1 MRGENMTEE
10 RHTAPIT
17 GDKSEAMGLSSAEVA
32 ERVAAG
38 KTNANTDVKTKSV
51 GQILAEHTFTLFNAV
66 NVGMA
71 ILVALTGQWRNL
83 LFMGVV
89 LCNLVIGVFQ
99 EIRAKRMVDKLSI
112 LTEKRIRVMRDGEKV
127 ELPPSELV
135 LDDCILLAHGE
146 QVPADSVVLKGHVQV
161 DESLLT
167 GESRPVPKSPG
178 DPLLSGSFIDS
189 GDLLARVTRVGKEGY
204 AARIN
209 AEAKF
214 VKPVHSQILDSLN
227 AIIRLG
233 TYALFP
239 LGIGLFLRTVFMDGA
254 TLNDAIL
261 SAVAAVVG
269 MIPQGLV
276 LLTSS
281 ILAIAT
287 TRLASRK
294 VLVQQ
299 TYCVE
304 TLARVDTLCLD
315 KTGTITTGRMEVSRV
330 IAAPGH
336 GSGEVEVALSE
347 VVRASEGDA
356 NDTARAI
363 LDFVNAKGIERGAE
377 PQRVVPFDSRR
388 KFSGCVTSDGRALVL
403 GAARFVLDG
412 EGVGQVSDLTSGLD
426 ACERILVVCDVDGFG
441 AKGAPVGKASL
452 LGVVGIRD
460 EVRQTAP
467 ETMHY
472 FVEQGVDLRV
482 ISGDDPET
490 VSAIAARA
498 GVPHAEAAIDASTLS
513 TEEDLVAAARTY
525 HVFGRVTP
533 EQKRSLVRALR
544 ADGHVVAM
552 TGDGVNDVLA
562 LREADCSIS
571 VASGSAAARNV
582 SEIVL
587 ADNDFSHMPEVV
599 AEGRRSIN
607 NLQRSASLFL
617 VKTVYTALLALVCIF
632 FPPYPFIPIQMSLIS
647 AAIIGLPSFVLA
659 LEPNHDRVSGG
670 FLGHVLARSLPASA
684 GITVALAVAL
694 AAERL
699 MPMTFAETSTVCML
713 LVAIVGIR
721 LIWRISQPL
730 TPLRTALLVVVFAIV
745 AVGCT
750 AFGTFFKVAPL
761 TPSMCVLVVI
771 TGALTCVL
779 FDSLFNRSIAL
790 VKGGGG
796 IARLADRLEETH
808 VTHRRN
814 AKHQGV

>member
-1 MRGENMTEE
+1 MT
-10 RHTAPIT
+10 RNTAPAT
-17 GDKSEAMGLSSAEVA
+17 DDTPKTNAGGLSAAEVE

-38 KTNANTDVKTKSV
+38 KANANTDVKTKSV
-51 GQILAEHTFTLFNAV
+51 RQILAEHAFTLFNAV
-66 NVGMA
+66 NVAMA
-71 ILVALTGQWRNL
+71 ALVAISGQWRNL

-89 LCNLVIGVFQ
+89 VCNLVIGVFQ

-112 LTEKRIRVMRDGEKV
+112 LAEKRVRVLRDGQV
-127 ELPPSELV
+127 ADLLPSELV

-146 QVPADSVVLKGHVQV
+146 QVPADSVVLKGQVQM

-167 GESRPVPKSPG
+167 GESRPVSKGAG
-178 DPLLSGSFIDS
+178 DILLSGSFVDS
-189 GDLLARVTRVGKEGY
+189 GDLLARVTKVGQEGY

-209 AEAKF
+209 AEAKY
-214 VKPVHSQILDSLN
+214 VKPVRSQILDSLN

-239 LGIGLFLRTVFMDGA
+239 LGTGLFLRTLFMDGA

-315 KTGTITTGRMEVSRV
+315 KTGTITTGRMEVSHV
-330 IAAPGH
+330 EAAPGH
-336 GSGEVEVALSE
+336 SVAEVDKALAA

-356 NDTARAI
+356 NDTAQALLAHADEVGVERGDAPRRAI
-363 LDFVNAKGIERGAE
+363 
-377 PQRVVPFDSRR
+377 PFTSRR
-388 KFSGCVTSDGRALVL
+388 KCSGCVTADGRALVL
-403 GAARFVLDG
+403 GAARFVLG
-412 EGVGQVSDLTSGLD
+412 ERGADQAAGLAAGFD
-426 ACERILVVCDVDGFG
+426 PCERVLVVCGVEGFDEEG
-441 AKGAPVGKASL
+441 VPQGGASL

-460 EVRQTAP
+460 ELRATAP
-467 ETMHY
+467 QTMRY
-472 FVEQGVDLRV
+472 FTEQGVDLRV
-482 ISGDDPET
+482 ISGDDPAT
-490 VSAIAARA
+490 VSAISARA
-498 GVPHAEAAIDASTLS
+498 GVPHADDSVDATTLG
-513 TEEDLVAAARTY
+513 TEDDLVAAARRY

-587 ADNDFSHMPEVV
+587 ADDDFSHMPEVV

-617 VKTVYTALLALVCIF
+617 VKTVYTALLALICIF

-647 AAIIGLPSFVLA
+647 LAIIGLPSFVLA
-659 LEPNHDRVSGG
+659 LEPNHDRVRGG
-670 FLGHVLARSLPASA
+670 FLGHVLVRSLPASA
-684 GITVALAVAL
+684 GITVALASAL
-694 AAERL
+694 VAERV
-699 MPMTFAETSTVCML
+699 MPMTFGETSTVCML
-713 LVAIVGIR
+713 LVSIVGMR

-730 TPLRTALLVVVFAIV
+730 TPLRTALLMTVAAIV

-750 AFGTFFKVAPL
+750 VFGTFFKVAPL
-761 TPSMCVLVVI
+761 TPSMCVLVVVA
-771 TGALTCVL
+771 GALSCAL
-779 FDSLFNRSIAL
+779 FDALFNRSIAL
-790 VKGGGG
+790 ANNGGG
-796 IARLADRLEETH
+796 IDRLADRLEETH
-808 VTHRRN
+808 VTHRSN

>member
-1 MRGENMTEE
+1 MTEK
-10 RHTAPIT
+10 RHATHASDST
-17 GDKSEAMGLSSAEVA
+17 LETQVTGLSSAEVE

-38 KTNANTDVKTKSV
+38 KANANTDVKTKSV
-51 GQILAEHTFTLFNAV
+51 GQILAEHAFTLFNAV

-71 ILVALTGQWRNL
+71 VLVAVTGQWRNL
-83 LFMGVV
+83 LFLGVV
-89 LCNLVIGVFQ
+89 VCNLVIGVFQ
-99 EIRAKRMVDKLSI
+99 EIRAKRMVDRLSI
-112 LTEKRIRVMRDGEKV
+112 LTEKRVRVMRGGQVSEI
-127 ELPPSELV
+127 LPLELV

-146 QVPADSVVLKGHVQV
+146 QVPADSVILKGQVHV

-167 GESRPVPKSPG
+167 GESRPVPKGPG
-178 DPLLSGSFIDS
+178 DTLLSGSFIDS
-189 GDLLARVTRVGKEGY
+189 GDLLARVTKVGQEGY

-209 AEAKF
+209 AEAKY

-239 LGIGLFLRTVFMDGA
+239 LGIGLFLRTVFTDGS
-254 TLNDAIL
+254 TMNDAIL

-287 TRLASRK
+287 TRLAMRR

-315 KTGTITTGRMEVSRV
+315 KTGTITTGHMEVSHV
-330 IAAPGH
+330 EPAQGH
-336 GSGEVEVALSE
+336 TGNEVEQALAA
-347 VVRASEGDA
+347 VVRASEADA
-356 NDTARAI
+356 NDTAQA
-363 LDFVNAKGIERGAE
+363 LLAHADAVGIARGRGSR
-377 PQRVVPFDSRR
+377 RVIPFDSRR
-388 KFSGCVTSDGRALVL
+388 KRSGCVTAEGRAFVL
-403 GAARFVLDG
+403 GAARFVLG
-412 EGVGQVSDLTSGLD
+412 EQGAAQAAVISSAFD
-426 ACERILVVCDVDGFG
+426 ACERVLVVCEVAGFDEEG
-441 AKGAPVGKASL
+441 VPQGKASL

-460 EVRQTAP
+460 EVRATAP
-467 ETMHY
+467 QTMRY
-472 FVEQGVDLRV
+472 FVEQGVDLRI
-482 ISGDDPET
+482 ISGDDPTT

-498 GVPHAEAAIDASTLS
+498 DVPHASEAVDASTLA
-513 TEEDLVAAARTY
+513 TEDDLVAAARHY

-533 EQKRSLVRALR
+533 EQKRSLVHALR
-544 ADGHVVAM
+544 EDGHVVAM

-617 VKTVYTALLALVCIF
+617 VKTVYTALLALICIF

-647 AAIIGLPSFVLA
+647 AAIIGIPSFVLA

-670 FLGHVLARSLPASA
+670 FLGHVLARSMPASA
-684 GITVALAVAL
+684 GITVALAMAL
-694 AAERL
+694 VAERA
-699 MPMTFAETSTVCML
+699 MPMTFSETSTVCML

-721 LIWRISQPL
+721 LIWRISQPM
-730 TPLRTALLVVVFAIV
+730 TPLRTALLVTVAGIV

-750 AFGTFFKVAPL
+750 VFGAFFKVAPL
-761 TPSMCVLVVI
+761 TPSMCVLVIVA
-771 TGALTCVL
+771 GALSCVL
-779 FDSLFNRSIAL
+779 FDVLFNRSIVLA
-790 VKGGGG
+790 KDGEG

-808 VTHRRN
+808 VNHRRY
-814 AKHQGV
+814 A

>member
-1 MRGENMTEE
+1 MT
-10 RHTAPIT
+10 RNTTPAT
-17 GDKSEAMGLSSAEVA
+17 GDTPETNVEGLSSAEVE

-51 GQILAEHTFTLFNAV
+51 RQILAEHTFTLFNGV
-66 NVGMA
+66 NVAMA
-71 ILVALTGQWRNL
+71 ILVAITGQWRNL
-83 LFMGVV
+83 LFIGVV
-89 LCNLVIGVFQ
+89 ICNLVIGVFQ

-112 LTEKRIRVMRDGEKV
+112 LTEKRVRVKRDGQVV
-127 ELPPSELV
+127 ELLPSELV

-146 QVPADSVVLKGHVQV
+146 QVPADSVVLRGQVQM

-167 GESRPVPKSPG
+167 GESRPVPKGPG
-178 DPLLSGSFIDS
+178 DTLLSGSFIDS
-189 GDLLARVTRVGKEGY
+189 GDLLARVTKVGQQGY

-209 AEAKF
+209 AEAKYL
-214 VKPVHSQILDSLN
+214 KPVHSQILDSLR

-239 LGIGLFLRTVFMDGA
+239 LGIGLFLRTLFMDSA

-330 IAAPGH
+330 EPAPGH
-336 GSGEVEVALSE
+336 TLSEVDKALAE

-356 NDTARAI
+356 NDTAQA
-363 LDFVNAKGIERGAE
+363 LLAYANKAGVERGGA
-377 PQRVVPFDSRR
+377 PLRVVPFNSRR
-388 KFSGCVTSDGRALVL
+388 KCSGCVTSEGQAFVL
-403 GAARFVLDG
+403 GAARFVLDEKG
-412 EGVGQVSDLTSGLD
+412 AAQAADLAAGFD
-426 ACERILVVCDVDGFG
+426 PCERVLVVCEVTGFD
-441 AKGAPVGKASL
+441 AEGAPLGKASL
-452 LGVVGIRD
+452 LGVVGIQD
-460 EVRQTAP
+460 ELRATAP
-467 ETMHY
+467 QTMRY
-472 FVEQGVDLRV
+472 FIEQGVDLRV
-482 ISGDDPET
+482 ISGDDPST

-498 GVPHAEAAIDASTLS
+498 GVPHAEQAVDATTLK
-513 TEEDLVAAARTY
+513 TEEDLIAAAHSY

-617 VKTVYTALLALVCIF
+617 VKTVYTAVLALVCIF

-647 AAIIGLPSFVLA
+647 AAIIGIPSFVLA

-684 GITVALAVAL
+684 GITVALVVAL
-694 AAERL
+694 AAERI
-699 MPMTFAETSTVCML
+699 MPMDFAETSTVCML

-730 TPLRTALLVVVFAIV
+730 TPLRTALLITVAAIV

-750 AFGTFFKVAPL
+750 VFGAFFMVAPL
-761 TPSMCVLVVI
+761 TLSMCVLVIV
-771 TGALTCVL
+771 TGVLSCAL
-779 FDSLFNRSIAL
+779 FDTLFNRSIAL
-790 VKGGGG
+790 ANAGGG

>member
-1 MRGENMTEE
+1 MT
-10 RHTAPIT
+10 
-17 GDKSEAMGLSSAEVA
+17 DKRQTTRATCTPFESDTVGLSSAEVE
-32 ERVAAG
+32 ERIAAG

-51 GQILAEHTFTLFNAV
+51 GQILAEHSFTLFNAV
-66 NVGMA
+66 NVAMA
-71 ILVALTGQWRNL
+71 VLVAITGQWRNL

-112 LTEKRIRVMRDGEKV
+112 LTEKRMRVLRDGRVSEI
-127 ELPPSELV
+127 LPSELV

-146 QVPADSVVLKGHVQV
+146 QVPADSVVLKGQV
-161 DESLLT
+161 HMDESLLT
-167 GESRPVPKSPG
+167 GESRPVPKGPG
-178 DPLLSGSFIDS
+178 DQLLSGSFVES
-189 GDLLARVTRVGKEGY
+189 GDLLARVTKVGQEGY

-209 AEAKF
+209 AEAKY

-239 LGIGLFLRTVFMDGA
+239 LGIGLFLRTVFMDGS
-254 TLNDAIL
+254 TMNDAIL

-315 KTGTITTGRMEVSRV
+315 KTGTITTGRMEVSHV
-330 IAAPGH
+330 EPSLGH
-336 GSGEVEVALSE
+336 SAQEVEVALAA

-356 NDTARAI
+356 NDTAQA
-363 LDFVNAKGIERGAE
+363 LLAHADAMGVERGAAST
-377 PQRVVPFDSRR
+377 RAIPFDSRR
-388 KFSGCVTSDGRALVL
+388 KCSGCVTAEGRAFVL
-403 GAARFVLDG
+403 GAARFVLD
-412 EGVGQVSDLTSGLD
+412 EKGVATVTSISSAFD
-426 ACERILVVCDVDGFG
+426 ACERVLAVCEVDGFDE
-441 AKGAPVGKASL
+441 KGAPLGTASL
-452 LGVVGIRD
+452 IGVVGIRD
-460 EVRQTAP
+460 EVRATAP
-467 ETMHY
+467 QTIRY
-472 FVEQGVDLRV
+472 FIDQGVDLRV
-482 ISGDDPET
+482 ISGDDPAT
-490 VSAIAARA
+490 VSAIADRA
-498 GVPHAEAAIDASTLS
+498 GVPHAGESIDASTLA
-513 TEEDLVAAARTY
+513 TEEELEAAAKRY

-544 ADGHVVAM
+544 AQGHVVAM

-617 VKTVYTALLALVCIF
+617 VKTVYTALLALVCIL

-647 AAIIGLPSFVLA
+647 SAIIGLPSFVLA

-684 GITVALAVAL
+684 GITVALVAAL
-694 AAERL
+694 AGERL

-730 TPLRTALLVVVFAIV
+730 TPLRTALLVTVAAIV

-750 AFGTFFKVAPL
+750 VFGGFFKVAPL
-761 TPSMCVLVVI
+761 TLSMCVLVVV
-771 TGALTCVL
+771 TGALSCVL
-779 FDSLFNRSIAL
+779 FDAFFNRSVAL
-790 VKGGGG
+790 ARDGGG

-808 VTHRRN
+808 VAHRRN
-814 AKHQGV
+814 GKQQGV